1 MTTPDEDRDLRA
13 RFAELARRD
22 RGRAPDF
29 QEMWAARRAARSPW
43 RVLVPAAS
51 LAAAALFVV
60 WCGPTSFFGTS
71 APEAASPVAVSAPP
85 ETAAAAAAPPAAET
99 APGAAPA
106 GFDPAPLDFLLD
118 VPGSAPRAL
127 GAAALDS
134 NPLKGW

>member
-60 WCGPTSFFGTS
+60 WCGPTSFFGIV
-71 APEAASPVAVSAPP
+71 EARGRVARRRVSAS
-85 ETAAAAAAPPAAET
+85 AGDGGRPPAAET